1 MPRPDAITLK
11 QLRALSAV
19 NARGSVTAAADMLH
33 LTVPAVSTQL
43 KLLSGNMGAELLAR
57 TPDGRTSLTLQ
68 GQQVLATI
76 DRIES
81 VLEHCSKAINAINS
95 GKSGLVTLGVVSTGK
110 YYAPGIVALA
120 RKSLPEVRLDLV
132 IGNRQHMV
140 AVLADHS
147 IDIAIMGR
155 PPREPAVA
163 SVALGDHPHVLIARS
178 DHALT
183 RKRDLS
189 PAEFL
194 AETFILREPGSGTR
208 ILLERYLDQV
218 DEGAVYDSI
227 EFNSNETIKQAV
239 LAGLGIAL
247 ISAHTVHDAIAEG
260 RIATIAMPGL
270 PIVRQWFLVRALSA
284 PVTAVSQKVH
294 DFIVQNSDKF
304 LPVMP
309 APRR

>member
-1 MPRPDAITLK
+1 MPRPNAVTLK

-19 NARGSVTAAADMLH
+19 NARGSGTAAAEMLH

-43 KLLSGNMGAELLAR
+43 KLLSGNMGADLLVR
-57 TPDGRTSLTLQ
+57 TPDGRTGLTVQ
-68 GQQVLATI
+68 GQQELATI
-76 DRIES
+76 DKFES
-81 VLEHCSKAINAINS
+81 VLEHCSKAIKAINS

-110 YYAPGIVALA
+110 YYAPAIVALA
-120 RKSLPEVRLDLV
+120 KTSLPEVRIDLV

-140 AVLADHS
+140 AGLADHS
-147 IDIAIMGR
+147 IDIVIMGR

-163 SVALGDHPHVLIARS
+163 AVALGDHPHVLIARP
-178 DHALT
+178 DHPLI
-183 RKRDLS
+183 RKCDIS

-218 DEGAVYDSI
+218 GDGAVYDSV
-227 EFNSNETIKQAV
+227 EFNTNETIKQAV

-247 ISAHTVHDAIAEG
+247 VSAHTVSDAIAEG

-284 PVTAVSQKVH
+284 PASAVSQKVH
-294 DFIVQNSDKF
+294 DFIVHNSAKF
-304 LPVMP
+304 LPMMP
-309 APRR
+309 ARRR